1 MSDISPNSRPSSKPE
16 SMLVRTRKE
25 GRTLTPKKEG
35 VIREPD
41 IIKDPSPGPGIL
53 LLRWNESN
61 LDERV
66 RVTGDHTNRTAVLGD
81 RWYGFIRLISPQV
94 FREFVTGI
102 EVGVLRE
109 SNTLRRFGMA
119 EIPKNL
125 LRHRIVGIGVI
136 RIDVEHLWQSD
147 QA

>member
-1 MSDISPNSRPSSKPE
+1 
-16 SMLVRTRKE
+16 MLVGTRKE
-25 GRTLTPKKEG
+25 GRTLTPKNEG

-41 IIKDPSPGPGIL
+41 IIKDPSPGLGIL
-53 LLRWNESN
+53 LPRWNESN

-66 RVTGDHTNRTAVLGD
+66 RVTGDHTNRTAVLGG
-81 RWYGFIRLISPQV
+81 RWYDAIRLVTPQA

-102 EVGVLRE
+102 EVRVLSE
-109 SNTLRRFGMA
+109 SNTLPCFGMA

-136 RIDVEHLWQSD
+136 RIDVERLWQSD
-147 QA
+147 QAWAATTRTTAHLSL